1 MNKHDW
7 HRPMEDNPYCD
18 AQTASIPPK
27 YQWIC
32 SKCGTVTY
40 RECTKG
46 KPSDYGCKGADSMGI
61 LNDLNKFDVDLADF
75 DKRIQ
80 VTCGSSSR
88 DIITN
93 SACHRILERAT
104 KDPYVDTVDIYA
116 LVADS
121 RDDAYIEKVRLR
133 PKLIPAIR
141 FDFTTEPIDLTDND
155 ITYNNLVHYRDGVH
169 IFNAGGTD

>member
-1 MNKHDW
+1 
-7 HRPMEDNPYCD
+7 
-18 AQTASIPPK
+18 
-27 YQWIC
+27 
-32 SKCGTVTY
+32 
-40 RECTKG
+40 
-46 KPSDYGCKGADSMGI
+46 MGI

-75 DKRIQ
+75 DKRIRI
-80 VTCGSSSR
+80 TCGSFSK
-88 DIITN
+88 DIVTN

-116 LVADS
+116 LVADDE
-121 RDDAYIEKVRLR
+121 DDAYIEKIRLR

-141 FDFTTEPIDLTDND
+141 FDFTMEPIDLTDND